1 MNIAIVPARGGS
13 KRIRRKNIRDF
24 AGKPMITYALRA
36 AFNSGLFSHVVVS
49 TDDHEIAEISKAYGA
64 EIPFIRPAELSD
76 DYSSTVSVVGHAID
90 QVGSLGW
97 FPEFVCC
104 IYPAVPLIYEFDL
117 DTALKLL
124 EQRLFA
130 DYSFP
135 ITQFSSP
142 TQRALRV
149 D

>member
-49 TDDHEIAEISKAYGA
+49 TDDHEI
-64 EIPFIRPAELSD
+64 AELSD